1 LTTVRIYSIIYNVGK
16 TKVFGDFEMNAELT
30 SRQKEILDF
39 IGQSISIHGYPPS
52 LLDIQKKF
60 SFKSPNAAKDHLLAL
75 ERKGYIKRE
84 PHKSRSISLARGVEP
99 SGSYNG
105 LHNGVQNNA
114 SAINI
119 PIVGRVA
126 AGEPI
131 FAEQNIEGA
140 LAVDNSL
147 IKNSQDIFALRVK
160 GNSMIDSG
168 ILDGDYVIVHKQ
180 SAPDYNGD
188 TVVVLIDG
196 EATVKKLYKERDGN
210 FRLQPANE
218 NLEPIII
225 DPADKQVWVA
235 GKIKGVIRK
244 F

>member
-1 LTTVRIYSIIYNVGK
+1 
-16 TKVFGDFEMNAELT
+16 MNPELT
-30 SRQKEILDF
+30 VRQKEILGF
-39 IGQSISIHGYPPS
+39 IEQNLASHGYPPS
-52 LLDIQKKF
+52 LLDIQHKF

-84 PHKSRSISLARGVEP
+84 PFKSRGLQLANCVKNGNDGIKKDISAV
-99 SGSYNG
+99 
-105 LHNGVQNNA
+105 
-114 SAINI
+114 NI

-131 FAEQNIEGA
+131 FAEQNIEGN
-140 LAVDNSL
+140 LAVDSGL
-147 IKNSQDIFALRVK
+147 VKNPQDFFALKVK
-160 GNSMIDSG
+160 GNSMIDAG
-168 ILDGDYVIVHKQ
+168 IFDGDYVIVHKQ
-180 SAPDYNGD
+180 SVPDHNGD

-196 EATVKKLYKERDGN
+196 EATVKKLYKERDGK

-218 NLEPIII
+218 TMEPIII

-235 GKIKGVIRK
+235 GKVKGVIRK